1 MSWTLLFAGSRRPCL
16 AGLVALPALALL
28 LVAAQQAGPRPA
40 APPAGAPTIAD
51 LAFLAGSWTGGDG
64 SSRWESCY
72 STPEGGQIVGAS
84 KEVKDGHVEMI
95 DFEHFYVRE
104 GQLRMTPFPFGKR
117 SVEFTAV
124 TVDGKARR
132 ALFENAAHDWPTKF
146 SYEAAGDD
154 KLRIV
159 LSGPEGVPPGT
170 VTIELSRVK

>member
-1 MSWTLLFAGSRRPCL
+1 MSWTLLFAGSRRSRL
-16 AGLVALPALALL
+16 AGLVALPVLALL
-28 LVAAQQAGPRPA
+28 LVAGRQAAQKPA

-84 KEVKDGHVEMI
+84 KELKDGQVEMI
-95 DFEHFYVRE
+95 DFEHFYVRA

-117 SVEFTAV
+117 SVEFTAAS
-124 TVDGKARR
+124 VDGKARK
-132 ALFENAAHDWPTKF
+132 AVFENSAHDWPTKF
-146 SYEAAGDD
+146 VYEAASADT
-154 KLRIV
+154 LRIV

-170 VTIELSRVK
+170 VSIELKRAK